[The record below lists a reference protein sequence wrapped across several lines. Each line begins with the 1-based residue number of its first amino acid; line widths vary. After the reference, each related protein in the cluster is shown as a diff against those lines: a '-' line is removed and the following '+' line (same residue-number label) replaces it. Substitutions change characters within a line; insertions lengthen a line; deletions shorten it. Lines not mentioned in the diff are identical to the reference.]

1 MKKCIPIQSFGKRHL
16 EDVEPEVN
24 TMEAVA
30 PWCSI
35 DTRTG
40 RLAVVLEEYNCFD
53 AEMYAD
59 ELQLEEPVEFRD
71 DQRSKPR
78 LLSLVLRSTYNAI
91 SQPGKVDTST
101 YFFKPY

>member
-1 MKKCIPIQSFGKRHL
+1 MKKVISYSCTNSCQCIPVQSFGKRHL

-59 ELQLEEPVEFRD
+59 ELELEEAVEFRE
-71 DQRSKPR
+71 DQRSKHCYR
-78 LLSLVLRSTYNAI
+78 D
-91 SQPGKVDTST
+91 Q
-101 YFFKPY
+101 

>member
-1 MKKCIPIQSFGKRHL
+1 
-16 EDVEPEVN
+16 
-24 TMEAVA
+24 MEAVA

-59 ELQLEEPVEFRD
+59 ELTLEEPVEFRD
-71 DQRSKPR
+71 DQRSKHILTAHSIPR
-78 LLSLVLRSTYNAI
+78 E
-91 SQPGKVDTST
+91 
-101 YFFKPY
+101 YFY

>member
-1 MKKCIPIQSFGKRHL
+1 
-16 EDVEPEVN
+16 
-24 TMEAVA
+24 MEAVA

-59 ELQLEEPVEFRD
+59 ELELEEPVEFRD
-71 DQRSKPR
+71 DQRSEYLDRNAVDVSLTCRYSQSREMGIAVYILKPHR
-78 LLSLVLRSTYNAI
+78 RNDQERRGP
-91 SQPGKVDTST
+91 SQAAE
-101 YFFKPY
+101 

>member
-1 MKKCIPIQSFGKRHL
+1 MPIQSFGKRHL

-24 TMEAVA
+24 TLEAVA

-59 ELQLEEPVEFRD
+59 ELQLEEPVEFRE
-71 DQRSKPR
+71 DQRSEFQDPS
-78 LLSLVLRSTYNAI
+78 LSLPYISICKYTY
-91 SQPGKVDTST
+91 
-101 YFFKPY
+101 

>member
-1 MKKCIPIQSFGKRHL
+1 
-16 EDVEPEVN
+16 
-24 TMEAVA
+24 MEAVA

-59 ELQLEEPVEFRD
+59 ELTLEDPVEFRD
-71 DQRSKPR
+71 DQRSKYADR
-78 LLSLVLRSTYNAI
+78 NDVLERQKNVLLIVH
-91 SQPGKVDTST
+91 SQPWKMGVTAHFLKS
-101 YFFKPY
+101 Y

>member
-1 MKKCIPIQSFGKRHL
+1 
-16 EDVEPEVN
+16 
-24 TMEAVA
+24 MEAVA

-59 ELQLEEPVEFRD
+59 ELQLEEPIEFRE
-71 DQRSKPR
+71 DQRSEPLWSINSHR
-78 LLSLVLRSTYNAI
+78 CQNMLTLHL
-91 SQPGKVDTST
+91 Q
-101 YFFKPY
+101 